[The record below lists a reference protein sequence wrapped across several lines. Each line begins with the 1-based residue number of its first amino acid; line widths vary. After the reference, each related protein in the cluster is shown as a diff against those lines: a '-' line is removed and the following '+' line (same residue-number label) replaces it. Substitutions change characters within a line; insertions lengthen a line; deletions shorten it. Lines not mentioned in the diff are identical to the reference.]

1 MRLFFYVRRIGFS
14 LLWRPDERTEN
25 PRDDNLLLCC
35 ASRPFPSPSS
45 VRPSSALDGV
55 PTPGAM
61 VHTVLMAISPVDNTS
76 SLPSPLGPLPPS
88 PARQAIPL
96 SFPPRALSL
105 RCPPR
110 GSLPLCTV
118 CPSPSFP
125 PRAFPFY
132 PTARAPPLSF
142 PPSVPPICT
151 ATLALPGPPRRSI
164 YSPPP
169 CPFFFS
175 SPIFSPFHCSNARV
189 DLPRS
194 PHLGP
199 TVHPSRDLSPPRSS
213 GPASPA
219 TATTIPL
226 ATPLPRKFSVPLP
239 PLHAPCLPDPRAPPA
254 HLAAP

>member
-96 SFPPRALSL
+96 SFPPRALSQPSPSL
-105 RCPPR
+105 
-110 GSLPLCTV
+110 GSLPLRTV
-118 CPSPSFP
+118 CPSPSFS
-125 PRAFPFY
+125 PRALPFY
-132 PTARAPPLSF
+132 QTARAPHLSCF
-142 PPSVPPICT
+142 PSVPPICI
-151 ATLALPGPPRRSI
+151 ASLAPSVPPRRSFLLSPSYPLFLLLPKLLSVSLLKRSGRSAAVPPSGPHSSPVSRSI
-164 YSPPP
+164 PSAVLWSSVARNGYDDPIGHPAAAKILCTSPPP
-169 CPFFFS
+169 TRS
-175 SPIFSPFHCSNARV
+175 
-189 DLPRS
+189 LP
-194 PHLGP
+194 
-199 TVHPSRDLSPPRSS
+199 
-213 GPASPA
+213 A
-219 TATTIPL
+219 
-226 ATPLPRKFSVPLP
+226 
-239 PLHAPCLPDPRAPPA
+239 
-254 HLAAP
+254 